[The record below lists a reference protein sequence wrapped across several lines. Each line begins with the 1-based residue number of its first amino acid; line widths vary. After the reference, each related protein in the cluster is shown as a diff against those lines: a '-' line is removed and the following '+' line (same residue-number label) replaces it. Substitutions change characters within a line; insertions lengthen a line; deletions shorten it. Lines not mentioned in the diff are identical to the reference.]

1 MQTNTVMCERLYAR
15 AMELAKPGI
24 DDVVWDL
31 YCGAGAIGLLAAAA
45 GAGQVY
51 GIEISAESVE
61 RARENAARNDLDRV
75 EFVVG
80 DVARELPALRERVPA
95 PTLAFVDPPR
105 AGLTLKAVRRLIEL
119 EPQRIVYVSCNPT
132 TLAPN
137 ARQLVDA
144 GYRLE
149 VVQPV
154 DMFPHTPHIEA
165 VARLTLG

>member
-1 MQTNTVMCERLYAR
+1 M
-15 AMELAKPGI
+15 
-24 DDVVWDL
+24 
-31 YCGAGAIGLLAAAA
+31 AAAA
-45 GAGQVY
+45 GAGRVY
-51 GIEISAESVE
+51 GIEISPESVE
-61 RARENAARNDLDRV
+61 RARENAARNGLDRV

-80 DVARELPALRERVPA
+80 DVARELPTLREQVPT

-105 AGLTLKAVRRLIEL
+105 AGLTPKAVRRLIEL

-165 VARLTLG
+165 VARLTRD